1 MSELNG
7 RRLLDS
13 AIARLR
19 ETGEIAYEGEFGAEI
34 TTFIPFVVWLKT
46 RGMLSGRRVRTYAG
60 MRAYYYFLDDA
71 EYAEQSGERAWL
83 PPDQRAW
90 PSNSSYT
97 ATRQEWHRMPDYRA
111 RYAGEGMRFER
122 PVLFIQNKFCVEW
135 GEGPINYLP
144 LKALERLFALA
155 GEQFD
160 VVYSRPR
167 AMGGRDDYAADDNS
181 DCDYPDLSMARRFP
195 SVLVLED
202 YVAANGLDYNRTKL
216 QIAAKAHLFVAVQGG
231 GAHLLACFGDS
242 LLLLLHRV
250 GDEYPHCYAAG
261 PYTYLADP
269 PPLLLIA
276 RDTAPLMRGIDLV
289 AEARSADGRLQIPAH
304 WRPLIAELSVPHGG
318 Q

>member
-1 MSELNG
+1 VNAAAD
-7 RRLLDS
+7 RQLLDGS
-13 AIARLR
+13 IARLR
-19 ETGEIAYEGEFGAEI
+19 ETGVIEYGGEFGAEI
-34 TTFIPFVVWLKT
+34 TTFIPFVHWLKS
-46 RGMLSGRRVRTYAG
+46 RGMLSGRRVLTYAG
-60 MRAYYYFLDDA
+60 MRPYYYFLDDA
-71 EYAEQSGERAWL
+71 EYAEKPGRRAWV
-83 PPDQRAW
+83 PVEQRIW

-111 RYAGEGMRFER
+111 RFAGEGMAFER
-122 PVLFIQNKFCVEW
+122 PVLFVQNKFCVEW

-144 LKALERLFALA
+144 LKALERLFTLA
-155 GEQFD
+155 GDRFD

-167 AMGGRDDYAADDNS
+167 ALERRGAYAADDNS
-181 DCDYPDLSMARRFP
+181 DCDYPDLALARRFP
-195 SVLVLED
+195 AVLVLED
-202 YVAANGLDYNRTKL
+202 HVVANGLDYNLTKL

-269 PPLLLIA
+269 PPLLLVA
-276 RDTAPLMRGIDLV
+276 RDTAPLMRGIELV
-289 AEARSADGRLQIPAH
+289 ADARLVERRLQLPTH

-318 Q
+318 

>member
-1 MSELNG
+1 MSAATD
-7 RRLLDS
+7 RQLLDS

-19 ETGEIAYEGEFGAEI
+19 ETGEIAYTGEFGVEI
-34 TTFIPFVVWLKT
+34 TTFVPFIFWLKT
-46 RGMLSGRRVRTYAG
+46 RGMLSGRRVLTYAG
-60 MRAYYYFLDDA
+60 MRSYYHFLDDA
-71 EYAEQSGERAWL
+71 EYAEQSRARVWL
-83 PPDQRAW
+83 PPEQRTW

-97 ATRQEWHRMPDYRA
+97 ATRQDWHRIPDYRA
-111 RYAGEGMRFER
+111 RFAEEGMVFER

-155 GEQFD
+155 GERFD

-167 AMGGRDDYAADDNS
+167 AMDGRGDYAADDNS
-181 DCDYPDLSMARRFP
+181 DCDYPDLAMARRF
-195 SVLVLED
+195 SAVLVLED
-202 YVAANGLDYNRTKL
+202 HVAANGLDYNLTKL

-269 PPLLLIA
+269 PPLLLVA
-276 RDTAPLMRGIDLV
+276 RDTAPLMRGIELV
-289 AEARSADGRLQIPAH
+289 ADARLVEGRLQLPAQ
-304 WRPLIAELSVPHGG
+304 WRPLTVELSVSHGG